1 MEEIKE
7 GGGRKKG
14 EGEYFALLLLSF
26 VGFKVCRRRRRR
38 RRHGGG
44 GTPNIGPDR
53 HTWNLFRNNPCL
65 ILKNDLNA
73 LLSLYTNFY
82 FFLYIKE

>member
-1 MEEIKE
+1 LFGLVEEIKE

-14 EGEYFALLLLSF
+14 GGECFALLLLSF
-26 VGFKVCRRRRRR
+26 VGFRVCRR

-44 GTPNIGPDR
+44 GTPNIEPDR
-53 HTWNLFRNNPCL
+53 HTWNLFRSNPCL
-65 ILKNDLNA
+65 ILENHLNA